1 MPGIYWAFNNL
12 NFPFSPTFLL
22 SLTQS
27 TNMLAYTHTTSI
39 TTTAVIMKMTA
50 VYMGSQH
57 V

>member
-12 NFPFSPTFLL
+12 NFPFNPTFLL

-27 TNMLAYTHTTSI
+27 TNILAYTHTTSI